1 MRVLLHTCCGPCA
14 TSVVA
19 ALREEG
25 REVVGY
31 YYNPNIHPAAEH
43 ERRGQSLAAVGEA
56 MDVPLIWSAPQ
67 DDLAAYLQ
75 VARPFG
81 PPSRPSGLETVAFR
95 EGSRC
100 QVCFNLRLREAARRA
115 AAEKFPAFTTSLL
128 ISPYQDQ
135 KMLRR
140 AAEAAAS
147 EFGVEFVYRDYR
159 PLYPDSRSRARALGL
174 YLQKYC
180 GCIFSE
186 TERLQA
192 IARRR
197 RGGAPLSRQRT
208 PP

>member
-1 MRVLLHTCCGPCA
+1 
-14 TSVVA
+14 VA

-75 VARPFG
+75 A
-81 PPSRPSGLETVAFR
+81 VAFR

-100 QVCFNLRLREAARRA
+100 QVCFNLRLREAARLA
-115 AAEKFPAFTTSLL
+115 AKENFPAFTTSLL

-135 KMLRR
+135 EMLRR
-140 AAEAAAS
+140 AAAAAAS

-186 TERLQA
+186 TERRQA
-192 IARRR
+192 IARLR

>member
-75 VARPFG
+75 A
-81 PPSRPSGLETVAFR
+81 VAFR

-100 QVCFNLRLREAARRA
+100 QVCFNLRLREAARLA
-115 AAEKFPAFTTSLL
+115 AKENFPAFTTSLL

-135 KMLRR
+135 EMLRR
-140 AAEAAAS
+140 AAAAAAS

-186 TERLQA
+186 TERRQA

-197 RGGAPLSRQRT
+197 RGGAPLSRQRFDFAHRKRT